1 MIFLYFPALR
11 ERVFGNYHLRMRLC
25 FSVTLLFFLLLPCH
39 DIFAQEF
46 PEYELSIHP
55 YVKYRQ
61 EDLRWSIAGDVNGE
75 NPNILSEL
83 IWKRLQGPQVGL
95 MIQKKISGRFCVQ
108 ADMSYMGV
116 TTGRVTDTDYR
127 EDNRQDIS
135 YYERLQSDKGYALT
149 FDARLQYLVYAH
161 PKLSIIPFLGFTN
174 KYQHVFMLD
183 NEIPLIEG
191 STLKSTY
198 TPHWYGGTA
207 GGVFVFHI
215 RKARISLE
223 ISGDLVKYSAK
234 ANWNLRQE
242 LAHPVSFTH
251 SATGKGV
258 NAQLFV
264 AYPLCEN
271 IDVTLNADIS
281 HAETGSGTDKTF
293 YQSGRKVFTQLNSVV
308 NKSYG
313 LGFGLK
319 FKLL

>member
-1 MIFLYFPALR
+1 MK
-11 ERVFGNYHLRMRLC
+11 LC
-25 FSVTLLFFLLLPCH
+25 FSVTLLFFLLFTCNDVL
-39 DIFAQEF
+39 AQEF
-46 PEYELSIHP
+46 PEYKLSIHP

-61 EDLRWSIAGDVNGE
+61 EDLRWSIAGDVNGQ

-95 MIQKKISGRFCVQ
+95 MVQKKISGRFSVQ

-135 YYERLQSDKGYALT
+135 YDERLQSDRGYALT
-149 FDARLQYLVYAH
+149 FDARLQYLVYTH
-161 PKLSIIPFLGFTN
+161 PKVSIIPFLGFTN

-183 NEIPLIEG
+183 NEVPLMEG
-191 STLKSTY
+191 SILKSTY

-207 GGVFVFHI
+207 GGVFVFNAG
-215 RKARISLE
+215 KARIFLE
-223 ISGDLVKYSAK
+223 VSGDLVKYSAK
-234 ANWNLRQE
+234 ANWNLRSE
-242 LAHPVSFTH
+242 FAHPVSFKH

-264 AYPLCEN
+264 EYPLYEN
-271 IDVTLNADIS
+271 MYVTLNADIS
-281 HAETGSGTDKTF
+281 HAETGTGTDKTF
-293 YQSGRKVFTQLNSVV
+293 YQSGKKVYTRLNSVV

-313 LGFGLK
+313 LGVGLK

>member
-1 MIFLYFPALR
+1 MKIII
-11 ERVFGNYHLRMRLC
+11 LRMRLC
-25 FSVTLLFFLLLPCH
+25 FSVTLLFFLLFTCNDVL
-39 DIFAQEF
+39 AQEF
-46 PEYELSIHP
+46 PEYKLSIHP

-61 EDLRWSIAGDVNGE
+61 EDLRWSIAGDVNGQ

-95 MIQKKISGRFCVQ
+95 MIQKNISRRFSVQ

-127 EDNRQDIS
+127 RDDRQDIS
-135 YYERLQSDKGYALT
+135 FDENLRSDRGYSLS
-149 FDARLQYLVYAH
+149 FDARLQYLVYIH
-161 PKLSIIPFLGFTN
+161 PKVSILPFLGFTN

-183 NEIPLIEG
+183 NEIPLIKG
-191 STLKSTY
+191 SVLKSTY

-207 GGVFVFHI
+207 GGVFVFNAG
-215 RKARISLE
+215 KARISLE
-223 ISGDLVKYSAK
+223 VSGDLVKYSAK
-234 ANWNLRQE
+234 ANWNLRSE
-242 LAHPVSFTH
+242 LAHPVSFKH

-271 IDVTLNADIS
+271 IYITLNADIS
-281 HAETGSGTDKTF
+281 HAETGNGTDKTF
-293 YQSGRKVFTQLNSVV
+293 YESGKKVYTRLNSVV